1 VPMRYKVGAEQ
12 LQQVPSLAHRP
23 DGVFRVARTA
33 PVGPTHA
40 VCAVTARSW
49 PHGGPGG
56 ASALLARPQTGKCDV
71 THARPYA
78 FRISAQTDWPER
90 HRRTMESMNDAEAAA
105 RAIIDILAT
114 GDLDAVSS
122 AVAEDYI
129 DHQGLGD
136 VEIRGLHGFRRVVG
150 AVHTSSDVRV
160 TIEDIV
166 AAEDKA
172 ALRLRWHGINRAGR
186 TVTRETLDLLR
197 FADGRL
203 IEHWGAELFRHER

>member
-1 VPMRYKVGAEQ
+1 
-12 LQQVPSLAHRP
+12 
-23 DGVFRVARTA
+23 
-33 PVGPTHA
+33 
-40 VCAVTARSW
+40 
-49 PHGGPGG
+49 
-56 ASALLARPQTGKCDV
+56 
-71 THARPYA
+71 
-78 FRISAQTDWPER
+78 
-90 HRRTMESMNDAEAAA
+90 MESMNDAEAAA

-122 AVAEDYI
+122 AVAEEYI

-136 VEIRGLHGFRRVVG
+136 VEIRGLHGFRRVVE

-203 IEHWGAELFRHER
+203 IEHWGAELFRRER